1 MITCPNCQVE
11 NRAGAKFCKNC
22 ATRLPGSPA
31 VTLPIQYEPPVETAK
46 VDSRVTMQI
55 APANDEAKRTDTQ
68 PLTASTTFTPRP
80 AGAIFGDVFLYRN
93 LLFSDEQQYRYLVT
107 QMDVP
112 DKLQVRVCPNV
123 NCGAVF
129 PPRDNAAEKFC
140 TDCGSAIK
148 HPLQDLVLTE
158 TRTVL
163 PDNLVSAIGKSLSHS
178 GVRAPVAAFVE
189 RMAGAPRYCMAVP
202 YVDPLSD
209 SPDTIQGL
217 KWGVNLA
224 RGLDYLH
231 DNGVT
236 FNGNVDETSFG
247 LDGNRLVW
255 ANFSSCSH
263 HPNGYV
269 SDRQPDV
276 RSLAAFLYQW
286 LTGKTQ
292 FERDPRI
299 QPGLNQVF
307 ERALS
312 RPGFATGWEL
322 AYAFEQV
329 LQDLMDSQAVDYEFG
344 RRTHVGMI
352 RDLNEDSLLTLE
364 LNRTQQSISQP
375 MGVFVV
381 ADGMGGHAAG
391 ELASGTIVNI
401 IAQKALAELMPAQA
415 EKPACEDWLRQA
427 VQAANQEVFTLRK
440 SKGTDMG
447 STLVS
452 AVLEGNRAYIAHVG
466 DSRAYLIQASGIQQI
481 TIDHSLVERLVATHQ
496 ITRQEARHHPQ
507 RNVIYR
513 TVGDR
518 SEIEVEITVR
528 KLAVGDQL
536 LLCSDGL
543 SGMVDDEVIQDI
555 VLQST
560 SPQAACE
567 ALINAANAA
576 GGEDNVT
583 AILIKITQR

>member
-1 MITCPNCQVE
+1 
-11 NRAGAKFCKNC
+11 
-22 ATRLPGSPA
+22 
-31 VTLPIQYEPPVETAK
+31 
-46 VDSRVTMQI
+46 
-55 APANDEAKRTDTQ
+55 
-68 PLTASTTFTPRP
+68 
-80 AGAIFGDVFLYRN
+80 
-93 LLFSDEQQYRYLVT
+93 
-107 QMDVP
+107 
-112 DKLQVRVCPNV
+112 
-123 NCGAVF
+123 
-129 PPRDNAAEKFC
+129 
-140 TDCGSAIK
+140 
-148 HPLQDLVLTE
+148 
-158 TRTVL
+158 
-163 PDNLVSAIGKSLSHS
+163 
-178 GVRAPVAAFVE
+178 
-189 RMAGAPRYCMAVP
+189 
-202 YVDPLSD
+202 
-209 SPDTIQGL
+209 
-217 KWGVNLA
+217 
-224 RGLDYLH
+224 
-231 DNGVT
+231 
-236 FNGNVDETSFG
+236 
-247 LDGNRLVW
+247 
-255 ANFSSCSH
+255 
-263 HPNGYV
+263 
-269 SDRQPDV
+269 
-276 RSLAAFLYQW
+276 
-286 LTGKTQ
+286 
-292 FERDPRI
+292 
-299 QPGLNQVF
+299 
-307 ERALS
+307 
-312 RPGFATGWEL
+312 
-322 AYAFEQV
+322 
-329 LQDLMDSQAVDYEFG
+329 
-344 RRTHVGMI
+344 
-352 RDLNEDSLLTLE
+352 
-364 LNRTQQSISQP
+364 

-401 IAQKALAELMPAQA
+401 IARKALAELMPAQA

>member
-1 MITCPNCQVE
+1 
-11 NRAGAKFCKNC
+11 
-22 ATRLPGSPA
+22 
-31 VTLPIQYEPPVETAK
+31 
-46 VDSRVTMQI
+46 MQI
-55 APANDEAKRTDTQ
+55 TPASAEAKRTDTQ
-68 PLTASTTFTPRP
+68 PLTASSTFTPRP
-80 AGAIFGDVFLYRN
+80 AGSIFGDVFLYRN
-93 LLFSDEQQYRYLVT
+93 LLFSEEQQHRYLVA

-112 DKLQVRVCPNV
+112 DKQQIRVCPNV
-123 NCGAVF
+123 NCGAIF
-129 PPRDNAAEKFC
+129 PPRDNAAEKYC
-140 TDCGSAIK
+140 TDCGSVIK
-148 HPLQDLVLTE
+148 NLLQDLALTE
-158 TRTVL
+158 TRAVM
-163 PDNLVSAIGKSLSHS
+163 PDNLIRTIGKSLSHS
-178 GVRAPVAAFVE
+178 GVRAPVMAFVE
-189 RMAGAPRYCMAVP
+189 RLAGTPRYCMAAP
-202 YVDPLSD
+202 YVEPLAV

-217 KWGVNLA
+217 KWGVSLA

-236 FNGNVDETSFG
+236 FNGKVDETIFG

-255 ANFSSCSH
+255 ANFSNCSH
-263 HPNGYV
+263 RPDGTVN
-269 SDRQPDV
+269 DRQPDV
-276 RSLAAFLYQW
+276 RALAAFLYQW

-299 QPGLNQVF
+299 KPGLSQVF
-307 ERALS
+307 EQALS
-312 RPGFATGWEL
+312 APGFTTGWEL
-322 AYAFEQV
+322 AYAFEQA
-329 LQDLMDSQAVDYEFG
+329 LQDLIDAQAVDYEFG

-375 MGVFVV
+375 IGVFVV

-391 ELASGTIVNI
+391 ELASGTIVNT

-415 EKPACEDWLRQA
+415 EKPDCGDWLRQA
-427 VQAANQEVFTLRK
+427 VEAANREVFSLRK

-513 TVGDR
+513 TVGDK
-518 SEIEVEITVR
+518 SEIEVDISVR

-543 SGMVDDEVIQDI
+543 SGMVDDEAIRDI